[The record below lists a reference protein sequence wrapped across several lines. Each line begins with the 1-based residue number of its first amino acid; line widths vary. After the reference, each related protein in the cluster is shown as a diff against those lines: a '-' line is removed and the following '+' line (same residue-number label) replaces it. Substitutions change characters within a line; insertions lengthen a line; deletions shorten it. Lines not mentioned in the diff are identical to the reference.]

1 MRIGRF
7 LLAVGP
13 ESITEISVKDNSEYP
28 TRMEGETLMAYEQTN
43 IMTLVER
50 AVSHRWSI
58 PEFQRGF
65 VWKPTQV
72 RDLAESLW
80 LDYPIGSLLVWNSG
94 QDAQERVAV
103 DAQRPS
109 QWLVDGQQRA
119 TALCVLFGRKPYWWP
134 SADEWNKTLKRYDI
148 RFDVDAKEPPFFWVA
163 NAGIRR
169 AKGNRY
175 VCLPKLLVLETQK
188 DQGQKQL
195 TDLAREIK
203 VQGLCDGMD
212 AMEVYTRLDRV
223 RKIRDKEIVSVTVG
237 HELEDVV
244 EIFSRLNSRGT
255 RVTEADI
262 YLGVVAARNPSW
274 VRDAFLPYLQ
284 TLAEAGFNI
293 NPNLLFRTITG
304 VGEKKTRFKEIP
316 DTFWNPDQIIPAW
329 ERTKIAWRSLIARF
343 RDYGILSNDI
353 MPTEAALVTMISLID
368 KFHDDAEFHTALYW
382 FLQASRFARY
392 SGSGTTSLDEDLRD
406 IHTCGSLREAIEK
419 LLHRFRHDDPV
430 EPDEFLRD
438 YGDSRFGR
446 FILYLLVYRNKA
458 EDWDEHSHRIGFEGL
473 EVLADFRP
481 QWHHIF
487 PKKYLEAHDN
497 GGLTDAL
504 GNIAVIGPSINIRIS
519 ARAPLDYVSRYKITK
534 QKLEQQFIDPGF
546 TNVQLTGFENWTRSR
561 AERLAKE
568 ANAFLVELRDG
579 K

>member
-1 MRIGRF
+1 
-7 LLAVGP
+7 
-13 ESITEISVKDNSEYP
+13 
-28 TRMEGETLMAYEQTN
+28 MAYEQTKLLE
-43 IMTLVER
+43 LVER
-50 AVSHRWSI
+50 AVNHRWSI

-65 VWKPTQV
+65 VWTPTQV

-94 QDAQERVAV
+94 HQAEERIAV

-109 QWLVDGQQRA
+109 QWLVDGQQRT

-148 RFDVDAKEPPFFWVA
+148 RFDIDTREPPFFWVA
-163 NAGIRR
+163 NAGIRK
-169 AKGNRY
+169 AKGSRY
-175 VCLPKLLVLETQK
+175 VRLSDLLVLDTQK
-188 DQGQKQL
+188 EHDQKQL

-203 VQGLCDGMD
+203 AQGLCDGMD
-212 AMEVYTRLDRV
+212 AMEVFTRLDRV
-223 RKIRDKEIVSVTVG
+223 RKIRDKEIVTVTVD

-262 YLGVVAARNPSW
+262 YLGVVAARNPTW
-274 VRDAFLPYLQ
+274 VRDTFLPHLK
-284 TLAEAGFNI
+284 TLAETGFDL

-316 DTFWNPDQIIPAW
+316 DAFWNPGQIVPAW
-329 ERTKIAWRSLIARF
+329 DRTKNAWGRLIARF
-343 RDYGILSNDI
+343 REYGILSNDI
-353 MPTEAALVTMISLID
+353 MPTEAALVTMVSIVD
-368 KFHDDAEFHTALYW
+368 KFHDDARFDIALYW

-406 IHTCGSLREAIEK
+406 IQGLASLSEAIQK
-419 LLHRFRHDDPV
+419 LLRRFRHDDPV
-430 EPDEFLRD
+430 EEEDFLRD

-446 FILYLLVYRNKA
+446 FMLYLLVYRNKA
-458 EDWDEHSHRIGFEGL
+458 LDWDEHSHRIGFEGV

-487 PKKYLEAHDN
+487 PKKYLEGHN
-497 GGLTDAL
+497 NSGLTDAL
-504 GNIAVIGPSINIRIS
+504 ANIAVIGPAINIRIS
-519 ARAPLDYVSRYKITK
+519 AKAPMDYVTRYKITPD
-534 QKLEQQFIDPGF
+534 KLEQQFIEPQF
-546 TNVQLTGFENWTRSR
+546 ANVPITEYESWVRRR
-561 AERLAKE
+561 AERLAQE
-568 ANAFLVELRDG
+568 ANAFLAELRNG

>member
-1 MRIGRF
+1 MG
-7 LLAVGP
+7 
-13 ESITEISVKDNSEYP
+13 
-28 TRMEGETLMAYEQTN
+28 YEQTKLLE
-43 IMTLVER
+43 LVER

-94 QDAQERVAV
+94 HQTQERVAV

-109 QWLVDGQQRA
+109 QWLVDGQQRT
-119 TALCVLFGRKPYWWP
+119 TALCVLFGRKPYWWA

-148 RFDVDAKEPPFFWVA
+148 RFDVDAKQPPYFWVA

-169 AKGNRY
+169 AKGSRY
-175 VCLPKLLVLETQK
+175 IRLSDLLVLDTQK
-188 DQGQKQL
+188 EQDQRHL
-195 TDLAREIK
+195 TDMAREIK
-203 VQGLCDGMD
+203 AQGLCDGMD
-212 AMEVYTRLDRV
+212 AMEVFTRLDRV
-223 RKIRDKEIVSVTVG
+223 RKIREKEIVTVTVD

-262 YLGVVAARNPSW
+262 YLGVVAARNPKW
-274 VRDAFLPYLQ
+274 VRDTFLPYLQ
-284 TLAEAGFNI
+284 TLTEAGFDL

-316 DTFWNPDQIIPAW
+316 DTFWNPENIVPAW
-329 ERTKIAWRSLIARF
+329 DRTRNAWKRLVARF
-343 RDYGILSNDI
+343 REYGILSNDI
-353 MPTEAALVTMISLID
+353 MPTEAALVTMVSIID
-368 KFHDDAEFHTALYW
+368 KFHDDAQFNKALYW

-406 IHTCGSLREAIEK
+406 VQAAASLSEAIDK
-419 LLHRFRHDDPV
+419 LLRRFRHDEPV
-430 EPDEFLRD
+430 DAEDFLRD

-446 FILYLLVYRNKA
+446 FILYLLVYKNKA
-458 EDWDEHSHRIGFEGL
+458 LDWDEHSHRIGFEGV

-487 PKKYLEAHDN
+487 PKKYLEGQN
-497 GGLTDAL
+497 NSGQVDAL
-504 GNIAVIGPSINIRIS
+504 ANIAVIGPAINIRIS
-519 ARAPLDYVSRYKITK
+519 AKAPMDYVTRYKITPE
-534 QKLEQQFIDPGF
+534 KLEQQFIDPQF
-546 TNVQLTGFENWTRSR
+546 ITVSVADHESWVRRR
-561 AERLAKE
+561 AERLAEE
-568 ANAFLVELRDG
+568 ANNFLIELKNG